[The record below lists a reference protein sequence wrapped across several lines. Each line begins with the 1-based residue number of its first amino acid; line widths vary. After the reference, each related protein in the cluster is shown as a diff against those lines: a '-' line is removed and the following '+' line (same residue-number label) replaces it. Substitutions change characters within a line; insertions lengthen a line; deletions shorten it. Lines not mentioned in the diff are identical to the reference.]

1 MRGSLQPGEGE
12 RLLLLARLKK
22 RWSGEKVL
30 VLNARKKKEQMEV
43 LVFFIQSIQGKMN
56 NKIKCIFSII

>member
-1 MRGSLQPGEGE
+1 MQE
-12 RLLLLARLKK
+12 
-22 RWSGEKVL
+22 
-30 VLNARKKKEQMEV
+30 KKKEQMEV